1 MTTLRATPP
10 LTDRLRRS
18 KLVWL
23 ALAALLA
30 GAACTP
36 ADPTKELAAS
46 EVEAYWVVDSVV
58 GTTQYLAPAVRLRV
72 KNVGTHTRRPVEA
85 TATFRRVGEKDTW
98 GSGFARVTAPGKAL
112 APGESAM
119 IVMTSDSRYYLVG
132 TAEQMFEHKLFK
144 DATVTVFL
152 RLSGSSWT
160 QFADVRVERH
170 IGAKSVQEFAPP
182 LTPEPTPRKKG

>member
-1 MTTLRATPP
+1 MTTSPATPP
-10 LTDRLRRS
+10 AAHALQRS
-18 KLVWL
+18 AHVLL
-23 ALAALLA
+23 AAALLAA

-36 ADPTKELAAS
+36 ADPTKELAVS
-46 EVEAYWVVDSVV
+46 ELETYWVIDSVV
-58 GTTQYLAPAVRLRV
+58 GNRLYIAPTVRLRV

-112 APGESAM
+112 APGESAV

-144 DATVTVFL
+144 DVTVTVFL

-160 QFADVRVERH
+160 QFADVGIERH

-182 LTPEPTPRKKG
+182 LTPTATPRKSG